1 MKETHDHGST
11 DEECDWDILR
21 RANDKGKFAIE
32 LGQVMC
38 DHLQAAFERGI
49 NNSWWTMVDLSFI
62 AEYPSRSPMRIFKLT
77 TFGESRRAQLEKKF
91 SKAPT
96 H

>member
-1 MKETHDHGST
+1 MEHDHGST

-32 LGQVMC
+32 LGMVMC
-38 DHLQAAFERGI
+38 DHLQFAFERGI
-49 NNSWWTMVDLSFI
+49 DNSWWMLADLSFI
-62 AEYPSRSPMRIFKLT
+62 AEYPSRNPMRIFKLT
-77 TFGESRRAQLEKKF
+77 PAGEARRAELEKKF
-91 SKAPT
+91 SKPST